1 MAKNFEQLAKNI
13 VANVGGEENVISL
26 THCVTRLRFKLKD
39 EDKADGTKLS
49 AMQGVL
55 KVLQSGGQYQ
65 VVIGKDVTDVYDAV
79 LRTSHITAAGED
91 GPAKQDTGSKE
102 EKTEKKKEKI
112 GSALVDVISS
122 IFMPFMGAFTGC
134 GLLKGLLV
142 LLTTMG
148 VLSTESSTYTFFYAA
163 GDSIFYFMPI
173 FLAYTAGKKF
183 GAKPF
188 MSMVIACTM
197 VYPTITT
204 LYQSGDGADF
214 LGIPVQLISYT
225 SSVLPIIFAC
235 FFQAKF
241 EKLCDKLIPKLVRGI
256 FTPLLVLLVV
266 IPVSLIVIGP
276 VTGVI
281 GDVLADVIQKVL
293 QVAPA
298 VGGFAFAALWP
309 VMIIFGVHWAF
320 IPIVMNNYAVLGYDN
335 LLPLTVGCNFGI
347 AAATLAIF
355 LKARSVEEKEIAG
368 SASISA
374 LIGGVTEPAI
384 YGVLLKYKL
393 PFIIVCLANGI
404 GGAICGIFHVTR
416 TAQMTVN
423 VLTLPAVY
431 AMYGPWAIVSV
442 AISTV
447 ASFLLVFLFGC
458 KNLKKEN

>member
-1 MAKNFEQLAKNI
+1 M
-13 VANVGGEENVISL
+13 
-26 THCVTRLRFKLKD
+26 
-39 EDKADGTKLS
+39 
-49 AMQGVL
+49 
-55 KVLQSGGQYQ
+55 
-65 VVIGKDVTDVYDAV
+65 
-79 LRTSHITAAGED
+79 
-91 GPAKQDTGSKE
+91 
-102 EKTEKKKEKI
+102 
-112 GSALVDVISS
+112 
-122 IFMPFMGAFTGC
+122 
-134 GLLKGLLV
+134 
-142 LLTTMG
+142 
-148 VLSTESSTYTFFYAA
+148 
-163 GDSIFYFMPI
+163 
-173 FLAYTAGKKF
+173 
-183 GAKPF
+183 
-188 MSMVIACTM
+188 
-197 VYPTITT
+197 
-204 LYQSGDGADF
+204 
-214 LGIPVQLISYT
+214 
-225 SSVLPIIFAC
+225 
-235 FFQAKF
+235 
-241 EKLCDKLIPKLVRGI
+241 
-256 FTPLLVLLVV
+256 
-266 IPVSLIVIGP
+266 IGP

>member
-1 MAKNFEQLAKNI
+1 MAKNFEQLAKDI

-148 VLSTESSTYTFFYAA
+148 VLSTESSTYTFLYAA

-241 EKLCDKLIPKLVRGI
+241 EKLCDKLIPKLVCC
-256 FTPLLVLLVV
+256 
-266 IPVSLIVIGP
+266 IVDI
-276 VTGVI
+276 
-281 GDVLADVIQKVL
+281 
-293 QVAPA
+293 
-298 VGGFAFAALWP
+298 
-309 VMIIFGVHWAF
+309 
-320 IPIVMNNYAVLGYDN
+320 
-335 LLPLTVGCNFGI
+335 
-347 AAATLAIF
+347 
-355 LKARSVEEKEIAG
+355 
-368 SASISA
+368 
-374 LIGGVTEPAI
+374 
-384 YGVLLKYKL
+384 
-393 PFIIVCLANGI
+393 
-404 GGAICGIFHVTR
+404 
-416 TAQMTVN
+416 
-423 VLTLPAVY
+423 
-431 AMYGPWAIVSV
+431 
-442 AISTV
+442 
-447 ASFLLVFLFGC
+447 
-458 KNLKKEN
+458 

>member
-1 MAKNFEQLAKNI
+1 MAKNFEQLAKDI

-102 EKTEKKKEKI
+102 GKTEKKKEKI

-148 VLSTESSTYTFFYAA
+148 VLSTESSTYTFLYAA

-173 FLAYTAGKKF
+173 FLSYTAGKKF

-298 VGGFAFAALWP
+298 VG
-309 VMIIFGVHWAF
+309 
-320 IPIVMNNYAVLGYDN
+320 
-335 LLPLTVGCNFGI
+335 
-347 AAATLAIF
+347 
-355 LKARSVEEKEIAG
+355 
-368 SASISA
+368 
-374 LIGGVTEPAI
+374 
-384 YGVLLKYKL
+384 
-393 PFIIVCLANGI
+393 
-404 GGAICGIFHVTR
+404 
-416 TAQMTVN
+416 
-423 VLTLPAVY
+423 
-431 AMYGPWAIVSV
+431 
-442 AISTV
+442 
-447 ASFLLVFLFGC
+447 
-458 KNLKKEN
+458 